1 MRHSNT
7 IGVDLA
13 KNVIQVSV
21 VSPFNK
27 ELSNKELSRAK
38 FAEFL
43 AKQKPGMVAFEACAT
58 AHYWARC
65 AVKHG
70 HEVKIIP
77 ALSVAPFRQG
87 HKTDKNDALA
97 IAEAANR
104 PNVKVAPL
112 KSIEQQA
119 MQSIQ
124 RSRELIIHDR
134 TAISNHIR
142 SLLLEFGIV
151 IPKGLASLRQR
162 VPLALE
168 DADNGLPMAFR
179 PTLHRMFLRFRA
191 IEEDLAFLDQEV
203 DTIVKPNIRKRLYSN
218 TCIVA

>member
-142 SLLLEFGIV
+142 SLLLECLTSITLSARV
-151 IPKGLASLRQR
+151 ASTEN
-162 VPLALE
+162 VTT
-168 DADNGLPMAFR
+168 NVN
-179 PTLHRMFLRFRA
+179 A
-191 IEEDLAFLDQEV
+191 INPVSRWFFCQSTPLAFL
-203 DTIVKPNIRKRLYSN
+203 PRFFYASLSL
-218 TCIVA
+218 